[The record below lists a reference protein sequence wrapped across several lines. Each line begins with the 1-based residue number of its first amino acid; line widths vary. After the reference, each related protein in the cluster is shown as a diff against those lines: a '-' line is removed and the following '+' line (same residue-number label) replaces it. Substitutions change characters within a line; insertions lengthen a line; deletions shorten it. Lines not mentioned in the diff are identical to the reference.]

1 MSVVAWIVIGL
12 SFGIVAVR
20 TAHLAALGF
29 LFEVGVGVSGC
40 VVLGATAYRF
50 VDGLAVAPAQL
61 FCLVASMAMTVT
73 LLAAHHSAIAA
84 GQARAAAARTR
95 RAAA

>member
-1 MSVVAWIVIGL
+1 VAWIVIGL
-12 SFGIVAVR
+12 SFGIVAAR

-40 VVLGATAYRF
+40 VALGATMFRF
-50 VDGLAVAPAQL
+50 VDGLDVTPMHVGG
-61 FCLVASMAMTVT
+61 LVASMAISVT
-73 LLAAHHSAIAA
+73 LLAAHHAAIAA
-84 GQARAAAARTR
+84 GQARAAAGAR